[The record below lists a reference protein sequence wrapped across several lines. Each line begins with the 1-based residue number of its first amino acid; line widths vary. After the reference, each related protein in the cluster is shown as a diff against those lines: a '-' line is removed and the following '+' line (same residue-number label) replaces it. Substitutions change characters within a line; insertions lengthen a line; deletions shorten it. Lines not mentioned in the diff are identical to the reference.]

1 MEGENVQGSIF
12 YIKEVQDD
20 TDRETGAQLAVIR
33 RKALD
38 AWWEACKAKVETA
51 RNVQRKASVD
61 YGNVYKLSQVIDA
74 GRRDALPEGPLPN
87 MRDRG
92 AAAW

>member
-1 MEGENVQGSIF
+1 VEGDNVQGSIF

-51 RNVQRKASVD
+51 RGTYRGGVD
-61 YGNVYKLSQVIDA
+61 YGNVYKLSQVIDV

-87 MRDRG
+87 MQDKG

>member
-1 MEGENVQGSIF
+1 MEGNNVKGSIY

-20 TDRETGAQLAVIR
+20 TDRETAVEAIR

-38 AWWEACKAKVETA
+38 AWWEVCKTKVETA
-51 RNVQRKASVD
+51 RDQRKAGVD

-74 GRRDALPEGPLPN
+74 GNRDALPEGPLPN